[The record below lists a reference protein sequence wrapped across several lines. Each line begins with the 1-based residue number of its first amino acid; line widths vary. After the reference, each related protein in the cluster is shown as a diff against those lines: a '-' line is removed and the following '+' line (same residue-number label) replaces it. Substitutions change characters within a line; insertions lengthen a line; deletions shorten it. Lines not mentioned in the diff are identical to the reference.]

1 MLQQMY
7 PFWAAIVA
15 NLTAQLVRPVSRYI
29 RAREWDWHMALGSGG
44 FPSSHTSTVAAL
56 TLAVGITDN
65 FSSTLFAV
73 TLMFSLI
80 VAYDAA
86 NVRYYAGQNIRI
98 TQQLIKDI
106 QILTQTRLDDPIY
119 LTKVKEVL
127 GHKWIEVFGGILLG
141 LIIAGLMY
149 FIR

>member
-15 NLTAQLVRPVSRYI
+15 NLTAQLLKPVIRYI
-29 RAREWDWHMALGSGG
+29 RTRDWDWHLALESGG

-98 TQQLIKDI
+98 TQQLIKGI
-106 QILTQTRLDDPIY
+106 QILAQTRLDDPIY

-127 GHKWIEVFGGILLG
+127 GHKWIEVFGGIILG

>member
-15 NLTAQLVRPVSRYI
+15 NLTAQLLKPVIRYI
-29 RAREWDWHMALGSGG
+29 RTRDWDWHLALESGG
-44 FPSSHTSTVAAL
+44 FPRSHTSTVAAL

-127 GHKWIEVFGGILLG
+127 GHKWIEVFGGIILG

>member
-1 MLQQMY
+1 
-7 PFWAAIVA
+7 
-15 NLTAQLVRPVSRYI
+15 
-29 RAREWDWHMALGSGG
+29 MALESGG

>member
-15 NLTAQLVRPVSRYI
+15 NLTAQLLKPVIRYI
-29 RAREWDWHMALGSGG
+29 RTRDWDWHLALESGG

-80 VAYDAA
+80 
-86 NVRYYAGQNIRI
+86 
-98 TQQLIKDI
+98 KDI

-127 GHKWIEVFGGILLG
+127 GHKWIEVFGGIILG